1 MNTVIPMVIVA
12 ILFPVNARA
21 TCNYPCE
28 IDNPDESQR
37 WAVPCV
43 DAPEGT
49 AIENEPCKECDG
61 SGEIQNKDDGAA
73 CTINGKPGEC
83 CEGTCYEI
91 PGEGEDPCDWAAANQ
106 GKYSQTIQDQVW
118 GDATCYG
125 YVVCI
130 NGDTTE
136 CVIREHIENQN
147 PDWTAEMINCV
158 CTHELNHMNTGMD
171 CPPCGYGVG
180 TLSDPDQVNQ
190 SECSAYSA
198 QWECLND
205 IEPQSQTIIDAK
217 SAYWNYMLDELNCPE
232 MPDLFD

>member
-1 MNTVIPMVIVA
+1 MKTVIPMVIVA
-12 ILFPVNARA
+12 ILVPVNARA

-91 PGEGEDPCDWAAANQ
+91 PGEGEDPCDWANSNQ
-106 GKYSQTIQDQVW
+106 GLFPANAQQQVY
-118 GDATCYG
+118 DDPNCYG
-125 YVVCI
+125 YVMCI
-130 NGDTTE
+130 NGEEYPCIVEDHVAAAYPSWANEVLACITVHEQT
-136 CVIREHIENQN
+136 HIEQKVN
-147 PDWTAEMINCV
+147 
-158 CTHELNHMNTGMD
+158 
-171 CPPCGYGVG
+171 CPPCGVAAG
-180 TLSDPDQVNQ
+180 TGPSDEEEARQL
-190 SECSAYSA
+190 ECEAYKA
-198 QWECLND
+198 EWDCLAALDTFNTD
-205 IEPQSQTIIDAK
+205 GCAAAMELARQNMIDR
-217 SAYWNYMLDELNCPE
+217 NCPNT
-232 MPDLFD
+232 P